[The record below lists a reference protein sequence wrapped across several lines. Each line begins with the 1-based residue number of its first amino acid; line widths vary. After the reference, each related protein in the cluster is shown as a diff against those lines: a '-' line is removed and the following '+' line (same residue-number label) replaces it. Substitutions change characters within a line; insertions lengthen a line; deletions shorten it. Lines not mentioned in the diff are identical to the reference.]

1 MSSFKMDGKTYLAR
15 IDVVN
20 GLFTSYERL
29 PIQTPRGDPAHPCIA
44 LDGSY
49 IFFDVDDAESVYM
62 YVSFKNADGTWGE
75 PIDLTQHGFAP
86 MADGAYISPDGRY
99 LFFHLYGD
107 IWWVDIG
114 VIENLRPME

>member
-1 MSSFKMDGKTYLAR
+1 M
-15 IDVVN
+15 
-20 GLFTSYERL
+20 GLKVGFGAFRANDIY
-29 PIQTPRGDPAHPCIA
+29 GV
-44 LDGSY
+44 G
-49 IFFDVDDAESVYM
+49 DAEGVYL

-86 MADGAYISPDGRY
+86 MADGAYISPDGNY
-99 LFFHLYGD
+99 LFFHLHGD